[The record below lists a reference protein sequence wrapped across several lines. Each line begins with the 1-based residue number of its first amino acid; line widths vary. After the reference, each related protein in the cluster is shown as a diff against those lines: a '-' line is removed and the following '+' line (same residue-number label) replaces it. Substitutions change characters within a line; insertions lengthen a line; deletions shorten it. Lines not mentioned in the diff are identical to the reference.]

1 MDALTERISEHYDRT
16 INSLVTVMPPTST
29 PQQQTIELGEQG
41 NIVLP
46 ESIRHHLNLQPGEKL
61 ILTLE
66 PDGSLRL
73 TSLRSQIQNLQG
85 IYKDIAPGTSL
96 ADELIQERHK
106 ASQS

>member
-1 MDALTERISEHYDRT
+1 
-16 INSLVTVMPPTST
+16 MPATSK

-41 NIVLP
+41 NLVLP

-73 TSLRSQIQNLQG
+73 TSLRIQIQNLQG
-85 IYKDIAPGTSL
+85 IYKDIAPGISL
-96 ADELIQERHK
+96 ADELIQERRGE
-106 ASQS
+106 SQS